1 MSFYTIHI
9 NNKNP
14 EKIVA
19 IREGFNWLAFL
30 LFPIWAI
37 FNRLW
42 LLLSVFLLAAIVLV
56 RVVEL
61 FPNGDIVGLAV
72 YSSVFVAL
80 GLTAN
85 DIKRY
90 RLSRMGFKERDVLF
104 AENKNS
110 AVFRYIS
117 NVNSPS
123 ISENKNQASGPW

>member
-1 MSFYTIHI
+1 M
-9 NNKNP
+9 
-14 EKIVA
+14 
-19 IREGFNWLAFL
+19 AFL